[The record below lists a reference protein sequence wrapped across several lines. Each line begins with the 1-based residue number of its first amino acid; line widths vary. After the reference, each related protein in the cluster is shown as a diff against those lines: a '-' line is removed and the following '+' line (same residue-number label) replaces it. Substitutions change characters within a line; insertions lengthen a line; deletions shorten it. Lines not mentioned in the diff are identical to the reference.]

1 MMDGAKDH
9 RIMESI
15 ASTTATTRIS
25 DDGGEAERPLIIIMR
40 ERERE
45 RERETQGGRNMS
57 VCLVEN
63 MMWMP

>member
-45 RERETQGGRNMS
+45 RETLGGRNMS

>member
-1 MMDGAKDH
+1 
-9 RIMESI
+9 MESI